1 MGTGVKDK
9 LKNIW
14 TEYKNTQKENKEA
27 ALDYYNKY
35 IKDKSIKERI
45 KHSIKIKKNK

>member
-14 TEYKNTQKENKEA
+14 TEYKNTQKENKDA
-27 ALDYYNKY
+27 AQDYYEKF
-35 IKDKSIKERI
+35 IKDKSIKEKI
-45 KHSIKIKKNK
+45 KHSIKIKKVY

>member
-1 MGTGVKDK
+1 MGVTDK
-9 LKNIW
+9 LKNVW
-14 TEYKNTQKENKEA
+14 KEYKQTRKENLDA
-27 ALDYYNKY
+27 AQDYYDKY